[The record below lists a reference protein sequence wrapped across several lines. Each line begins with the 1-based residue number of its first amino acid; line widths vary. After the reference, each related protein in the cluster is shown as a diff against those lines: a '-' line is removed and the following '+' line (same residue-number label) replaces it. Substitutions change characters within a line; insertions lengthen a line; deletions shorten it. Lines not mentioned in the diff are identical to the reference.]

1 MFEEEGVI
9 QHAYLKNSG
18 RGISRFKGC
27 EVRECNYVY
36 ASSTVITDLEERW
49 EVRESQRMGYRGT
62 GSQPRKV
69 LLGHL

>member
-27 EVRECNYVY
+27 EVRECKYVY
-36 ASSTVITDLEERW
+36 ASSTVIRGSRGKVGGERVTADGIQGNW
-49 EVRESQRMGYRGT
+49 VST
-62 GSQPRKV
+62 P
-69 LLGHL
+69 